1 LGHPDKKLRWRAIH
15 SLRRLANLNDI
26 GILKVLLEKQNEK
39 DCFPFQNKEYMY
51 YWMSAKLYL
60 WIAIDR
66 ISVENPN
73 AIISFKDVF
82 YADSMTDS
90 NIPGVAY
97 ATVYPIAMV
106 FLILFIQLIAL
117 VIV

>member
-1 LGHPDKKLRWRAIH
+1 LLGTITGGMTSTPG
-15 SLRRLANLNDI
+15 LA
-26 GILKVLLEKQNEK
+26 
-39 DCFPFQNKEYMY
+39 
-51 YWMSAKLYL
+51 A
-60 WIAIDR
+60 
-66 ISVENPN
+66 
-73 AIISFKDVF
+73 
-82 YADSMTDS
+82 ADSMTDS